1 MTTETWKTMTAP
13 TDRAPTATLF
23 NYSYSFKQSD
33 KPTNIPPAIRK
44 IVIVGGG
51 SAGWMTAMILANA
64 LIRHGIEISVLESP
78 MVGIIGVGEGS
89 TPWLRGFFDS
99 LGIEES
105 EWMPECNATYKCG
118 ITFDGWST
126 KPGFESYF
134 HPFASMLDNLTMTQF
149 VHNAQARLNG
159 ADVCAHPNRFF
170 IASYLAHNNLAPKPV
185 RTFPFDVWYGYHFD
199 SVLLGQYLHKKALQ
213 RGVKY
218 TKCHVTGVQ
227 LNERGDIASV
237 SIKDGDPVT
246 ADIFVDCTGFAGILI
261 QQALGTPFVSFSNNL
276 FNDAAIAMPTPI
288 GDDIPSQTIST
299 ALKHGWRWKIPL
311 TSRYGNGY
319 VYSSAFCS
327 ADDAEHELR
336 EGLGMLDSD
345 TQARHLKMKIGRVT
359 KHWNR
364 NCLAV
369 GLAQGFIEPL
379 EATALLFIQRTA
391 TTFVEF
397 LEAGDLSEAAHDR
410 FNQRVNDH
418 FEGTRD
424 YIVTHY
430 KTNTRRDTEYWRANA
445 ENTNLSD
452 SLRQL
457 YGLWMSG
464 KSIAAD
470 VGRQAIGKGYPVFSW
485 YCIMSGMGIF
495 PDQKN
500 LRPATA
506 PENRYSMEE
515 IENLL
520 QRSALNFRSQRD
532 VLMNIPKKVEERSL
546 QIYFW

>member
-1 MTTETWKTMTAP
+1 MSIATQG
-13 TDRAPTATLF
+13 PTATVF
-23 NYSYSFKQSD
+23 NDSYDFGVSA
-33 KPTNIPPAIRK
+33 KPAGPPPVRK

-51 SAGWMTAMILANA
+51 SAGWMTAMILAHA
-64 LIRHGIEISVLESP
+64 LIPKGVEIEVLESP
-78 MVGIIGVGEGS
+78 TVPIIGVGEGS
-89 TPWLRGFFDS
+89 TPWLRGFFDG

-105 EWMPECNATYKCG
+105 EWMPACNATYKCG

-149 VHNAQARLNG
+149 VHNATVRANG
-159 ADVCAHPNRFF
+159 ADVETRPNRFF
-170 IASYLAHNNLAPKPV
+170 IAAYLAERHMAPKAQ

-199 SVLLGQYLHKKALQ
+199 AMLLGEYLHRKAVE
-213 RGVKY
+213 RGVRY
-218 TKCHVTGVQ
+218 RSCHVTGAN
-227 LNERGDIASV
+227 LNERGDVESV
-237 SIKDGDPVT
+237 SIKDGEPVA
-246 ADIFVDCTGFAGILI
+246 ADIFVDCTGFAGLLI
-261 QQALGTPFVSFSNNL
+261 QKALQTPFVSFANNL
-276 FNDAAIAMPTPI
+276 FNDAAVAMPTPM
-288 GDDIPSQTIST
+288 GQEIPSQTIST
-299 ALKHGWRWKIPL
+299 ALKNGWRWKIPL
-311 TSRYGNGY
+311 TNRFGNGY

-327 ADDAEHELR
+327 AEEAERELR
-336 EGLGMLDSD
+336 ESLGMLDSG
-345 TQARHLKMKIGRVT
+345 TPARHLKMRIGRVT

-391 TTFVEF
+391 QHFVEF

-445 ENTNLSD
+445 ENKNLSD
-452 SLRQL
+452 SLLRL
-457 YGLWMSG
+457 YAIWMAG
-464 KSIAAD
+464 KSIAPE
-470 VGRQAIGKGYPVFSW
+470 VGRQVIGKGYPVFSW
-485 YCIMSGMGIF
+485 YCIMAGMGIF
-495 PDQKN
+495 PDTKD
-500 LRPATA
+500 LRPPTSA
-506 PENRYSMEE
+506 EGRYSMDE
-515 IENLL
+515 IDNLL
-520 QRSALNFRSQRD
+520 ERSAQNFRPQRD
-532 VLMNIPKKVEERSL
+532 MLANIPPKRRERAL